1 MNDNTPSGHTI
12 PQESLNKLQDDPSLS
27 STSILEI
34 SQLAQ
39 RKIQELAC
47 LYEIGK
53 TLASSLDLFK
63 TCSGILEILAR
74 LMGMNRGTI
83 TLLDANTDELY
94 IEIAHGLTEKEKR
107 RGRYKI
113 GEGITGKVV
122 EMGEPLIVPQIG
134 NEPLFLNKTGARK
147 KIEKDKISFICVPI
161 KLEERIIGALSVDRL
176 FEQGISLEEDVRLL
190 TIIASMIAQAVKI
203 SQMVEEEK
211 GKLIQENLNLQQQL
225 VNRYS
230 FENMIG
236 TSNKMKE
243 VFQLIHQVAKSNTTV
258 LIRGES
264 GTGKELVAKAIH
276 YNSLRLDGPFIT
288 VNCASLPE
296 SLMESELFGHE
307 KGSFTGALEQ
317 KKGKFELAEGGSLFL
332 DEIGELSISTQ
343 AKLLRAIQ
351 MKEFDRVGGSKVL
364 KVNVRIIAAT
374 NKDLEAALKAG
385 TFRGD
390 LYYRLNVFPI
400 YLPHLRERKTDIMLL
415 TEHFVEKYS
424 REINK
429 EIKRI
434 STPAIDMLISYHWPG
449 NVRELENWIE
459 RAVLLSTDK
468 VIHSHHFPP
477 TIQTAEASGTQSF
490 SCLEEAVNRYEQE
503 VIIDALK
510 SSNGNISKAA
520 RILKTTERI
529 IGYKIRKYRI
539 IPKRYRPMLK

>member
-1 MNDNTPSGHTI
+1 M
-12 PQESLNKLQDDPSLS
+12 EKSL
-27 STSILEI
+27 
-34 SQLAQ
+34 LAQ

-53 TLASSLDLFK
+53 TLASSLNLYN
-63 TCSGILEILAR
+63 TCNGILEILAR

-83 TLLDANTDELY
+83 TLLDTHTDELY
-94 IEIAHGLTEKEKR
+94 IEIAHGLTEREKR

-122 EMGEPLIVPQIG
+122 ESGEPLIVPQIG
-134 NEPLFLNKTGARK
+134 NEPLFLNKTRARN
-147 KIEKDKISFICVPI
+147 KIEKEKISFICVPI
-161 KLEERIIGALSVDRL
+161 KLEERVIGALSVDRL

-203 SQMVEEEK
+203 NQMIEEEK
-211 GKLIQENLNLQQQL
+211 EKLIQEKLNLQRQL

-236 TSNKMKE
+236 TSNKMQE
-243 VFQLIHQVAKSNTTV
+243 VFHLIHQVAPSNTTV

-264 GTGKELVAKAIH
+264 GTGKELVARAIH
-276 YNSLRLDGPFIT
+276 YNSPRFGGPFIT

-296 SLMESELFGHE
+296 GLMESELFGHE
-307 KGSFTGALEQ
+307 KGSFTGAMEQ

-332 DEIGELSISTQ
+332 DEIGELSFSTQ
-343 AKLLRAIQ
+343 AKLLRALQ
-351 MKEFDRVGGSKVL
+351 MREFERVGGTKTL
-364 KVNVRIIAAT
+364 RVNVRIIAAT
-374 NKDLEAALKAG
+374 NKDLEAALKSF
-385 TFRGD
+385 TFRED

-400 YLPHLRERKTDIMLL
+400 YLPPLRERKTDIMLL
-415 TEHFVEKYS
+415 TEHFIEKY
-424 REINK
+424 RQENNK

-434 STPAIDMLISYHWPG
+434 STPAIDMLMSYHWPG

-477 TIQTAEASGTQSF
+477 TLQTAEASGTQSF

-503 VIIDALK
+503 LISDALK
-510 SSNGNISKAA
+510 SSDGNISKAA
-520 RILKTTERI
+520 KFLKTTERI
-529 IGYKIRKYRI
+529 IGYKVRKYRI
-539 IPKRYRPMLK
+539 NPKRYRASVR